1 MRSATAG
8 RGSTHS
14 ATAFAP
20 YLSAH
25 SGDET
30 NVANSARVFST
41 WDFTRTDV
49 SISIHHP
56 KLCKWYE
63 GFMIDAQLLERV
75 RQLRREGRSPKEIAR
90 ALGLPPA
97 MVSPVI
103 RQIAREISTE
113 ATVPSV
119 VGCWISPGWH
129 IGLGVEEFGDW
140 PVPDDCGPGR
150 GGIVGALVARRDRP
164 GRVSVCGYLVDT
176 WCLGVK
182 NALGPRLM
190 NDRRLP
196 EFRESFFA
204 AFDADPVQAPI
215 ELVRHLVW
223 GTVEY
228 AHELGF
234 EPHHD
239 LWAAAGHIEPLQG
252 PSAIRFGKDGKP
264 FYVEGPYDDAARN
277 LRTLERLVGK
287 DNFSFEMSVPLALL
301 DIA

>member
-1 MRSATAG
+1 
-8 RGSTHS
+8 
-14 ATAFAP
+14 
-20 YLSAH
+20 
-25 SGDET
+25 
-30 NVANSARVFST
+30 
-41 WDFTRTDV
+41 
-49 SISIHHP
+49 
-56 KLCKWYE
+56 
-63 GFMIDAQLLERV
+63 
-75 RQLRREGRSPKEIAR
+75 
-90 ALGLPPA
+90 
-97 MVSPVI
+97 
-103 RQIAREISTE
+103 
-113 ATVPSV
+113 
-119 VGCWISPGWH
+119 
-129 IGLGVEEFGDW
+129 
-140 PVPDDCGPGR
+140 
-150 GGIVGALVARRDRP
+150 
-164 GRVSVCGYLVDT
+164 
-176 WCLGVK
+176 
-182 NALGPRLM
+182 M

-223 GTVEY
+223 GAVEY

-234 EPHHD
+234 EPHRD